1 MFCCAFKMCVC
12 SPSRCCWAMRLRS
25 HTHSSLRASYYR
37 FQLAFRAYANA
48 QTAKYICDAQKTN
61 KQTRASTKQNFYL
74 HNNFCT
80 LFLIYK
86 TRCWF
91 AFSSIDQFI
100 IHTTTE
106 FQPELNERS
115 EQKMGLHS
123 PMQAA
128 FFLNIINASCSCQ

>member
-1 MFCCAFKMCVC
+1 MFVC
-12 SPSRCCWAMRLRS
+12 SPIP
-25 HTHSSLRASYYR
+25 SL
-37 FQLAFRAYANA
+37 LCYA
-48 QTAKYICDAQKTN
+48 TAKPHAFVAKSIVLPIPIGIQSVRECANRKIYMRRAKNNQTN

-115 EQKMGLHS
+115 EQKKKMGLHS